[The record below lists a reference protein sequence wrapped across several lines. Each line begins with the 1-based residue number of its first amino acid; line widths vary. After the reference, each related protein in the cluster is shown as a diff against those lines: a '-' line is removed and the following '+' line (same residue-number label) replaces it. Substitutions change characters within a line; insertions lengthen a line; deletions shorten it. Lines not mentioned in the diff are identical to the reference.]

1 MGLLNTYIIDLEN
14 NKDILTE
21 RDKMFLGVI
30 PMLIKESQKYI
41 NLIKTKD
48 ELEDIENSLVEFC
61 CKCIDMYN
69 KNKGAKFSTYLAI
82 RLQDFNNDFIS
93 KYYGVKTTRTQIKN
107 HREKYGEDLKIY
119 FDSYEDAIRNL

>member
-14 NKDILTE
+14 NKEILSE

-30 PMLIKESQKYI
+30 PMLIKESQKYT

-61 CKCIDMYN
+61 YKCIDMY
-69 KNKGAKFSTYLAI
+69 KPSKGAKFSTYLSI
-82 RLQDFNNDFIS
+82 RLQDFNSDFIS
-93 KYYGVKTTRTQIKN
+93 KYYGVKTSRTQIKN
-107 HREKYGEDLKIY
+107 YRNKYGEDLKIY
-119 FDSYEDAIRNL
+119 FASYEDLMNNL